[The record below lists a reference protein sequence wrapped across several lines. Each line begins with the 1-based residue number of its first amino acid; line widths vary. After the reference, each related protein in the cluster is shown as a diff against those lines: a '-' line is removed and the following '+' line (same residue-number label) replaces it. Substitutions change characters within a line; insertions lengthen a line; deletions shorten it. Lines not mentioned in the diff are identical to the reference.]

1 MKHLLKVFLIVTSLS
16 QEIKASSEIYDAGFQ
31 FKNQMISKED
41 FFNIVNSEKPIKDS
55 QTIEFLKAL
64 AAQQD
69 ADFQEVVKKSI
80 TDSANTKDWSDR
92 ASFDALGASPSATED
107 AFLKDLQKTKE
118 PVGAGSL
125 DQSSQYWIVGAS
137 LLALIGYGLRDKQV
151 SVRLFKF

>member
-1 MKHLLKVFLIVTSLS
+1 MKHLLKVFLIMTSLS
-16 QEIKASSEIYDAGFQ
+16 QEIKASSAIYDAGFQ
-31 FKNQMISKED
+31 FKNQMISQED
-41 FFNIVNSEKPIKDS
+41 FFNIVNSEKPIMDS

-64 AAQQD
+64 GDQQVS
-69 ADFQEVVKKSI
+69 DFQEAIEKSI
-80 TDSANTKDWSDR
+80 ADSSNNNDWKHRANFAEPK
-92 ASFDALGASPSATED
+92 ALQTVNEE